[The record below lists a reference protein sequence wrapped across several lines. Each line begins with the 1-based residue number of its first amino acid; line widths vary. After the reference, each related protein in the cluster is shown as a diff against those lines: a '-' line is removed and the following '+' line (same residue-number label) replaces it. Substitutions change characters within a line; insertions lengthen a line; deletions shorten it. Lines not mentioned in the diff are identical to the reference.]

1 MKRQSMFTE
10 LESSFIIGGPITL
23 ETIWQLL
30 KKLT

>member
-1 MKRQSMFTE
+1 MKGQSVFME
-10 LESSFIIGGPITL
+10 LEFSFIIGGPITL